1 MKQNKKKI
9 ILTLSPFMIIAIAI
23 ISAFGMVK
31 SKPELKSPPV
41 NIPAPL
47 VEIQQVK
54 FESSRVSVNSQGT
67 VDPKQK
73 TQLIS
78 EVSGRVIWVSEK
90 FKNGNFISKNEEL
103 LHIDVLDYEL
113 ALALANANLRDAEL
127 KLMEEEVRAKQAESD
142 WKLAQKL
149 NPQANRKATAL
160 TLRKPHLA
168 SALASL
174 EAKKAHVK
182 IAQRNLLR
190 TRITAPFNAI
200 VDGKS
205 VDIGQYLTLG
215 APIAQLLSSDE
226 AEVRL
231 PLSQK
236 DIEKLEEQGVN
247 APAEITLLD
256 SGSTLKWSAII
267 SRIEKK
273 LDPSTR
279 EQYVIASIQDPYNL
293 NKKHF
298 TALSLGTFVNVSIL
312 GKSYKQVVKVPR
324 YALHNNG
331 QLFTVNE
338 SDTLVLNDI
347 DFIPLDDKYLLVKN
361 GLDEGDKLVLTRLP
375 LMTENMQ
382 VRVSVINTN
391 DAEPR

>member
-1 MKQNKKKI
+1 
-9 ILTLSPFMIIAIAI
+9 MIIAIAI

-31 SKPELKSPPV
+31 SKPELKSQPV